1 MDIIAHAR
9 EIGRLIQA
17 DERYIA
23 LQLAQQ
29 ASDQDGD
36 LQHLIGEFNL
46 KRLAIS
52 NENENETPD
61 TEKLQKYNREL
72 REVYAQIMS
81 NENMKAYEKA
91 KNELDALV
99 QRVQAIILKSVDGED
114 PDTADYTES
123 CSGNC
128 ASCGG
133 CH

>member
-91 KNELDALV
+91 KHELDALV

-114 PDTADYTES
+114 PDTADYPES

>member
-1 MDIIAHAR
+1 MDIIEHAR

-17 DERYIA
+17 DERYVA

-36 LQHLIGEFNL
+36 LQNLIGEFNL
-46 KRLAIS
+46 KRLAIN
-52 NENENETPD
+52 NENASDEPNA
-61 TEKLQKYNREL
+61 EKLQQYNREL

-91 KNELDALV
+91 RHERDALT
-99 QRVQAIILKSVDGED
+99 QRVQAIIMKSVEGED

-123 CSGNC
+123 CGGNC
-128 ASCGG
+128 ASCSG